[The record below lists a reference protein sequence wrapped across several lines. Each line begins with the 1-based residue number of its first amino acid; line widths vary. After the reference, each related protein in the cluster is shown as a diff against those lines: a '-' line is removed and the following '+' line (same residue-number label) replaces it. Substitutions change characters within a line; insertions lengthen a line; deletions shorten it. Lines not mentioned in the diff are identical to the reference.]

1 MPPSNGLSTLM
12 DPTTPIEPPI
22 PAAWGHDALRA
33 RIFDALRSLPIYFSS
48 DLDVGGVSALDLFT
62 LNTPLGAIIEEQCVA
77 TLNRLRPVWDPTSE
91 YLEYSFERQSQTF
104 PDVRLAKAGE
114 TPLLG
119 IELKG
124 WALLS
129 KEGEPSFR
137 YRVAAD
143 ACAPQDLL
151 VIVPWSFTSVISGPP
166 KIYQPIIR
174 SAKHAALVRNHY
186 WKRIKEEA
194 GADSAIQSPQCIEPY
209 PSPKTRIEDKP
220 AVDGGNF
227 GRVSRSGLFD
237 EEIGALAEESLRGI
251 PAKYWRAFFVAFAE
265 SKGAQEI
272 DRKLAALAET
282 VLREETGDSTD
293 TEAAIGRILTE
304 LKTLLE
310 RAQA

>member
-1 MPPSNGLSTLM
+1 M
-12 DPTTPIEPPI
+12 DPNAPVEPPI
-22 PAAWGHDALRA
+22 PAEWGHGALRA
-33 RIFDALRSLPIYFSS
+33 RIFDALRALPIYFAS

-77 TLNRLRPVWDPTSE
+77 TLNRLRPVWDPASE
-91 YLEYSFERQSQTF
+91 YLDHSFERQSQTF
-104 PDVRLAKAGE
+104 PDVRLAKAGGP
-114 TPLLG
+114 PLLG

-137 YRVAAD
+137 YRVAVE

-186 WKRIKEEA
+186 WRRIKEEA
-194 GADSAIQSPQCIEPY
+194 GSDPAIESPQGIGPY
-209 PSPKTRIEDKP
+209 PLPKTRIEDKP

-237 EEIGALAEESLRGI
+237 EEIGALDGESLRGI

-272 DRKLAALAET
+272 ERKLTALAET
-282 VLREETGDSTD
+282 IRREETGDPNE
-293 TEAAIGRILTE
+293 TEAAIGRIVAE
-304 LKTLLE
+304 LAVLLE
-310 RAQA
+310 RD